1 MAQSLAEEAMSYPF
15 AYRLALVRHLY
26 LVKAWQDLHECG
38 ACLLSD
44 LDPCWACALPCW
56 HVGTVLYGMG

>member
-1 MAQSLAEEAMSYPF
+1 VTSSF
-15 AYRLALVRHLY
+15 TFRLALVRHLY